1 MARGRSMA
9 RKCAMQALYQWQM
22 TQHPIEELLQQYI
35 GSEEI
40 GGADVE
46 YFTELVRECTA
57 RHETLDAA
65 LAQYADRPIAQLDP
79 VEHAILLVG
88 MYELSERLDVPYRVV
103 INEAV
108 ELSKR
113 FGATD
118 GHRYINA
125 VLDKAGRAKRVA
137 EQG

>member
-1 MARGRSMA
+1 MA

-22 TQHPIEELLQQYI
+22 THHPASELLQQYI
-35 GSEEI
+35 GSQEM

-57 RHETLDAA
+57 KREELDTE
-65 LAQYADRPIAQLDP
+65 LAQFVDRPVGQLDP
-79 VEHAILLVG
+79 VEHAILWVG
-88 MYELSERLDVPYRVV
+88 MYELTARLDIPYRVV

-108 ELSKR
+108 ELTKR

-118 GHRYINA
+118 GHRYVNA